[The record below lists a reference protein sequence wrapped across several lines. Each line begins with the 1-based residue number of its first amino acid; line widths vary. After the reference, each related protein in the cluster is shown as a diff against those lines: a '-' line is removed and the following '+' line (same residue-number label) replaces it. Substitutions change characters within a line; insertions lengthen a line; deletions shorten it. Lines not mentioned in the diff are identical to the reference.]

1 MFLRRTL
8 SLAALSLC
16 ISLAGRRPAVG
27 AGPTDPATPP
37 VEGRDGEQRGKIEEA
52 GADLAAKEYD
62 KAVAKYT
69 KFIDGFGLENS
80 CRS

>member
-8 SLAALSLC
+8 SLAALALC
-16 ISLAGRRPAVG
+16 ISSAGRPAVG

-37 VEGRDGEQRGKIEEA
+37 AEGRDGDQRGKIEEA